1 MTTVEVSSTVKRT
14 ARVLQV
20 AGMFDVPEPSQ
31 HRLSFE
37 VPDELRRLRGV
48 SAEGI
53 DSGEWNVGLIVGPSG
68 SGKSTVARHLFGD
81 QLVNLTDDLAW
92 PMDRA
97 VVDGFPDDV
106 PVKDVVSLLNSV
118 GFSSPP
124 AWLRPFHVLSVGE
137 QFRVGVARVLSE
149 PRYRS
154 LGVVDEFTST
164 VDRRVAQIGSHAV
177 QRAVRERGQR
187 FVAVTCHF
195 DVIDWLQPDW
205 VYRPDS
211 VDFEWRRLQR
221 HPRIELEVREVG
233 REAWA
238 LFRPHHY
245 LSGNLHVA
253 ARCACAF
260 VDDQPVAFQAWYPF
274 PHPVAKD
281 IMAGHRTVVLPDW
294 QGVGIGVRLKDFCAQ
309 MIAEQGYRYRTTLAH
324 PTLLAWHRKSPRWRE
339 IAAQNR
345 PSGSRKPKRLQA
357 QHANPRKLATRTF
370 EYVPER
376 REPPFG
382 IRRSDRAR
390 WPELS
395 R

>member
-1 MTTVEVSSTVKRT
+1 MSTITVESTVKRS

-20 AGMFDVPEPSQ
+20 AGMFDVPDPGQ

-37 VPDELRRLRGV
+37 VPHDLSVIENG
-48 SAEGI
+48 
-53 DSGEWNVGLIVGPSG
+53 DWNVGLIVGPSG
-68 SGKSTVARHLFGD
+68 SGKSVTAREVFGD
-81 QLVNLTDDLAW
+81 AVVGPAPW
-92 PMDRA
+92 YEDRA
-97 VVDGFPDDV
+97 VVDNFPDDM
-106 PVKDVVSLLNSV
+106 PVKDVVALLNSV

-124 AWLRPFHVLSVGE
+124 AWLRPFRVLSVGE
-137 QFRVGVARVLSE
+137 QFRVSVARALSD
-149 PRYRS
+149 PHYRS
-154 LGVVDEFTST
+154 LCVMDEFTST

-177 QRAVRERGQR
+177 QRAVRGRGQR

-211 VDFEWRRLQR
+211 VDFEWRRLQP
-221 HPRIELEVREVG
+221 HPPVELEVREVG

-253 ARCACAF
+253 ARCACGF
-260 VDDQPVAFQAWYPF
+260 VDEQPVAFQAWYPF
-274 PHPVAKD
+274 PHPRVKD

-294 QGVGIGVRLKDFCAQ
+294 QGIGLGVRIKDFCAQ

-339 IAAQNR
+339 VGAQNR
-345 PSGSRKPKRLQA
+345 PSKSRKPKRLQA
-357 QHANPRKLATRTF
+357 QHQNPRKLATRTF
-370 EYVPER
+370 EYVPE
-376 REPPFG
+376 PG
-382 IRRSDRAR
+382 TQVTRSNDTRNT
-390 WPELS
+390 LS
-395 R
+395 VPG